1 MTQRKLKIKDLNF
14 TELLGKRYKGWKQFC
29 EDNNLSYNRNMDF
42 TNNQKKELQR
52 FVKIKWIGKD
62 KREFIIKEMYEQVK
76 PNTSTK
82 GRDGRFSDYLE
93 YLLPLLPQNEY
104 LSMNDILKELGL
116 IDIKF
121 VTFKY
126 DDELCLRE
134 IMKVLDKPQFGTKEY
149 NDKILM
155 CIMKHFFRHSDFIKN
170 NIKMKL
176 ETLERNNVINL
187 TIKTMISD
195 CDGCHMANISE
206 SDMIEDAENMVLELM
221 GYSNFQEVYLKNE
234 FDKFYTNVMRL
245 LEEREMIIDYY
256 YPVYKFS
263 YFTKKKGR
271 TPSETTIDKKKQDFK
286 VEYIKKI
293 HELINNQSSK
303 KTIEY
308 IENKSRGYITREDV
322 VSYEHAICDFLL
334 SNKPLREIQ
343 N

>member
-1 MTQRKLKIKDLNF
+1 MTYQKIKDINFDKILN
-14 TELLGKRYKGWKQFC
+14 KRYKNWKQFC
-29 EDNNLSYNRNMDF
+29 EDNNINYNNSPKYAKS
-42 TNNQKKELQR
+42 QKDELER
-52 FVKIKWIGKD
+52 FVKVKWIG
-62 KREFIIKEMYEQVK
+62 RELIIKEIRENVIPSNSK
-76 PNTSTK
+76 IGKS
-82 GRDGRFSDYLE
+82 GRFSDYLE
-93 YLLPLLPQNEY
+93 YLLPFVPQDEY
-104 LSMNDILKELGL
+104 LSMNEILKELGL
-116 IDIKF
+116 LNTKYLSY
-121 VTFKY
+121 KY
-126 DDELCLRE
+126 DNNKCLTQ
-134 IMKVLDKPQFGTKEY
+134 ILHILDKPHFGTKEY
-149 NDKILM
+149 NDKILID
-155 CIMKHFFRHSDFIKN
+155 IMKHFFRHSDFIKN

-303 KTIEY
+303 KTIEH